1 MTVENVE
8 PTAAPDPG
16 TEQQQENEPKE
27 NREAAKWRRQLRETE
42 TERDSLRS
50 RVEAMQRAEVERL
63 AGDRLAKPESLWK
76 TEGVALADLLGED
89 GQVDADKVA
98 AATELAASTLGLQ
111 QLPAHQRPEVRGAYV
126 PSEGRY
132 PGNPASSPSTWKGFL
147 NGDEANSA

>member
-1 MTVENVE
+1 MTTEN
-8 PTAAPDPG
+8 DPG
-16 TEQQQENEPKE
+16 TQTPEGSTEQQENEPKE

-63 AGDRLAKPESLWK
+63 AGDQLSQPSALWK
-76 TEGVALADLLGED
+76 SDVALADLIGED
-89 GQVDADKVA
+89 GRVDAEKVTA
-98 AATELAASTLGLQ
+98 AVDLAVSSLGLQ
-111 QLPAHQRPEVRGAYV
+111 QLPAHQRPELRGAYV